1 MCLLSLVTWHGSTRR
16 RATEQARNRSSIIYN
31 VLINPFFS
39 LYYLLLVPSPCPAG
53 PHHPQAP
60 AHAPFLKESNP
71 RFCFLSSLLFPH
83 PSGPPILFF
92 FSLLSLSLSLSL
104 MYSVDPSIMFLFEAW
119 NPPAAYADV
128 VMSMYP
134 YSSSFSLYFKIY
146 IFFKPTDYS

>member
-31 VLINPFFS
+31 VLILFS
-39 LYYLLLVPSPCPAG
+39 HSTICYSSLPLVQLDHIIPRPQPMHLSSKHQTLVFVSSRVFYSPT
-53 PHHPQAP
+53 PQAP
-60 AHAPFLKESNP
+60 
-71 RFCFLSSLLFPH
+71 
-83 PSGPPILFF
+83 LFF
-92 FSLLSLSLSLSL
+92 SSFRCSLSLSLSL